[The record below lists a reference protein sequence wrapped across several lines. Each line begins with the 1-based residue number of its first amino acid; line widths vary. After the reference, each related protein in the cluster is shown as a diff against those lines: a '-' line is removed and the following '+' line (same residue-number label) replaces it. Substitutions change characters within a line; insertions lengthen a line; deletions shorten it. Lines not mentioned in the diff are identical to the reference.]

1 MCLTAKYST
10 DRYKLRKG
18 EKQIEITKKKKVSHE
33 STASITRERK
43 RIRRLERKKDGNFDL
58 ASTHS

>member
-1 MCLTAKYST
+1 MCLTAKYYT
-10 DRYKLRKG
+10 ERYKLRKG

-43 RIRRLERKKDGNFDL
+43 RIRRLERKKDGDFVL
-58 ASTHS
+58 TSAHS